1 MRRRRGLP
9 LPLPIILLFVGVLIL
24 FIFAISLFQSSPEDE
39 AKDLVAEFYEYEQDA
54 DFGSSWE
61 LFHPL
66 MKEKFT
72 KSDYIQ
78 QRNHVF
84 VGHFGT
90 DTFQYT
96 VGEVEEVDSWK
107 MTKTSI
113 TLKNVYKV
121 PITQTYKSTYGT
133 FTIHQDIFVT
143 QEKDEWTVL
152 WSYQ

>member
-9 LPLPIILLFVGVLIL
+9 IQLILILVGFILILIL
-24 FIFAISLFQSSPEDE
+24 FFLLFHSSPEE
-39 AKDLVAEFYEYEQDA
+39 KAKELVHSFYKYEQDA

-66 MKEKFT
+66 MQERFEKA
-72 KSDYIQ
+72 DYIQ

-90 DTFQYT
+90 DTFKYT
-96 VGEVEEVDSWK
+96 VDDAEKLKTWQ
-107 MTKTSI
+107 MTKNT
-113 TLKNVYKV
+113 TTFHDVYKV

-133 FTIHQDIFVT
+133 FTIHQDVFVV
-143 QEKDEWTVL
+143 QESDDWTIL

>member
-9 LPLPIILLFVGVLIL
+9 IQLILIIVGAILFVIL
-24 FIFAISLFQSSPEDE
+24 VISFFRSSPEEE
-39 AKDLVAEFYEYEQDA
+39 AKELVHSFYKYEQDA

-66 MKEKFT
+66 MQERFQKA
-72 KSDYIQ
+72 DYIQ

-90 DTFQYT
+90 DTFKFT
-96 VGEVEEVDSWK
+96 IEDAEKLKSWQ
-107 MTKTSI
+107 MTQNST
-113 TLKNVYKV
+113 TFHDVYKV

-133 FTIHQDIFVT
+133 FSIHQDVFVVH
-143 QEKDEWTVL
+143 EDGDWMLL
-152 WSYQ
+152 WSYR